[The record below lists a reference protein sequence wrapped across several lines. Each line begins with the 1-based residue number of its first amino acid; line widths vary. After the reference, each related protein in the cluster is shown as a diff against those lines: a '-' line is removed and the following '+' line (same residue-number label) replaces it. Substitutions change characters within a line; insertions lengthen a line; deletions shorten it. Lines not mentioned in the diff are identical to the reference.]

1 MIAEA
6 HPVLDALATHP
17 TFTFA
22 LVGSRL
28 VEKARMIDTNVDW
41 DFLIDGSGD
50 HSTEKYQRAYTEI
63 EDWLHKQGFKKVMKG
78 GYSED
83 SGIYHYQWTPENHR
97 EHAPVDVMVTLYKG
111 EFERRMRVMEMM
123 KARYGS
129 LRKALRKNSPAW
141 GDLFALLAAWEKA

>member
-1 MIAEA
+1 MIAET
-6 HPVLDALATHP
+6 HPVLEALAAHP
-17 TFTFA
+17 DFSFS

-28 VEKARMIDTNVDW
+28 VEKVRWPDTNVDW

-50 HSTEKYQRAYTEI
+50 HSTRKYQRAYTEI
-63 EDWLHKQGFKKVMKG
+63 GEWLEERGFEQVHKG

-83 SGIYHYQWTPENHR
+83 PGVYHYRWTHAYHGEL
-97 EHAPVDVMVTLYKG
+97 APVDVMVTLYEG

-123 KARYGS
+123 KSRYGS

-141 GDLFALLAAWEKA
+141 GDLFSLLKAWEKT